1 MMIALAGSCIA
12 TLRSVAV
19 RANVLLRVTGNNGV
33 QSDCRLIILEYCLYP
48 KYFITIDYYVLSAPY
63 VLPEL
68 CTVKQYERY
77 KKQIVQH
84 GAPRCN
90 S

>member
-33 QSDCRLIILEYCLYP
+33 QSDCRLIILEHCL
-48 KYFITIDYYVLSAPY
+48 
-63 VLPEL
+63 
-68 CTVKQYERY
+68 
-77 KKQIVQH
+77 
-84 GAPRCN
+84 
-90 S
+90 